1 VRRARLADR
10 ATRAAAERML
20 DRLLE
25 TAREAHAD
33 LTGRRGVPPSRLCP
47 GGSQEH
53 FGFRDAVGGV
63 VIEGA
68 RPRSP
73 IKAGEFLLASWTG
86 RAPTAN
92 AAARGAWPKRDLRG
106 APRFVITRS
115 GEYLFIPGI
124 RALQWSAEGQ

>member
-1 VRRARLADR
+1 
-10 ATRAAAERML
+10 ML

-68 RPRSP
+68 RPRSRSRP
-73 IKAGEFLLASWTG
+73 ASSSSLAGQAERPRPMLQPEALGLNETC
-86 RAPTAN
+86 
-92 AAARGAWPKRDLRG
+92 AALRG
-106 APRFVITRS
+106 S
-115 GEYLFIPGI
+115 
-124 RALQWSAEGQ
+124 